1 LLLQVKR
8 VARGYQPGN
17 IRLSINGSASI
28 DVLCF
33 SSDGFCVWER
43 VMLRIGAFALVFF
56 ALFPSISAMAEA
68 DKPSVEVKTVA
79 TISVTQTRSGTTTY
93 FGQSA
98 GEAAK
103 AAPRPLPEP
112 TLIASVDLASQKMV
126 VSIHGEVRYSW
137 PISSGVAAY
146 PTPTGTFRP
155 EWTSKMWYSRKY
167 DMAPMPHAVFING
180 GVAVHG
186 TYHTAALGS
195 PASHGCIRL
204 STANAKTFYNLVQRH
219 GLQLT
224 KVSVYGRPNWRNSG
238 AIASASRS
246 APRKNTEVASEGFSF
261 WDTWGFGSAYSDA
274 PRSQKAKSGKKNAAA
289 DDGGKKAQRRKSGKV
304 YGYGYGGTSSSY

>member
-1 LLLQVKR
+1 MVR
-8 VARGYQPGN
+8 VR
-17 IRLSINGSASI
+17 
-28 DVLCF
+28 
-33 SSDGFCVWER
+33 
-43 VMLRIGAFALVFF
+43 AFALAFF

-68 DKPSVEVKTVA
+68 EKPGGESRTAVA
-79 TISVTQTRSGTTTY
+79 ISVTQTRSGTTTY

-103 AAPRPLPEP
+103 AAPKPLPEP

-186 TYHTAALGS
+186 TYHSAALGS

-219 GLQLT
+219 GLQMT

-238 AIASASRS
+238 AIASRS
-246 APRKNTEVASEGFSF
+246 TPRKSIEVASEGFSF
-261 WDTWGFGSAYSDA
+261 WDAWGFGSTSSDA
-274 PRSQKAKSGKKNAAA
+274 PRSQNVKPGKKNAVA
-289 DDGGKKAQRRKSGKV
+289 DAGGKKAQRRKSGKV